1 MSATIESLPPPIARL
16 GELGMLAVLR
26 GNEPLQVVEAA
37 SVLIEAGIDV
47 LEITFTVPDCLSVLA
62 EVKRRHPNATA
73 GVGTVTTAEQVSAAV
88 EAGSDFLVSPG
99 APPRLLSALAGCSA
113 AFLPGVLTPT
123 EVMAALDVGAVGV
136 KLFPGALAGPSG
148 LKALRGPFPDLLV
161 VPTGGV
167 SPSNVA
173 HWRAAGAFAVGA
185 GSDLAPESAVDSGDH
200 DRVRANAA
208 AWLDALARASATEN
222 PVSEGNPHDR

>member
-1 MSATIESLPPPIARL
+1 MSDTFPLPIARL

-26 GNEPLQVVEAA
+26 GSEPSRVVAAA
-37 SVLIEAGIDV
+37 SVLVDAGIDV

-73 GVGTVTTAEQVSAAV
+73 GVGTVTTAEQVAASV
-88 EAGSDFLVSPG
+88 AAGADFLVSPG
-99 APPRLLSALAGCSA
+99 APPRLLSALAACSTP
-113 AFLPGVLTPT
+113 FLPGVLTAT
-123 EVMAALDVGAVGV
+123 EVMAALDVGAAGV

-173 HWRAAGAFAVGA
+173 EWRAAGAYAVGA
-185 GSDLAPESAVDSGDH
+185 GSDLAPESAIDSGDH
-200 DRVRANAA
+200 DRLRANAA
-208 AWLDALARASATEN
+208 TWLEALARASAPKN
-222 PVSEGNPHDR
+222 PVNEGNLHDR